1 MPLIQAG
8 FGVAMGNAI
17 PEIKDLAQYV
27 TADNNHDGLGLAVE
41 KFVL

>member
-1 MPLIQAG
+1 AG